1 MIKKL
6 TQNKALERKYIKRAK
21 WNLSQDDLQF
31 ANQLKAINEMFFDN
45 LCDNK
50 IYNNEMTKIITQQ
63 INQKITG
70 YKNQDVIK
78 NMFDA
83 YNFIVFTDIVTKM
96 NTCELKCYY
105 CNRDLV
111 IVYNKKKESIQW
123 TLERLNNNIG
133 HYKENTCISCLKCN
147 LGRRTENY
155 EYYKKGK
162 TMILQKLI

>member
-1 MIKKL
+1 MKNIILRDTTQRKSIHPIEFNHLEVLKNIQLNQLSTMEEVCLKEIRKKHSGY
-6 TQNKALERKYIKRAK
+6 K
-21 WNLSQDDLQF
+21 SQDK
-31 ANQLKAINEMFFDN
+31 LKHKYDESQH
-45 LCDNK
+45 
-50 IYNNEMTKIITQQ
+50 ITLTEL
-63 INQKITG
+63 I
-70 YKNQDVIK
+70 D
-78 NMFDA
+78 
-83 YNFIVFTDIVTKM
+83 KM
-96 NTCELKCYY
+96 VESQLKCYY
-105 CNRDLV
+105 CNRDLL

>member
-1 MIKKL
+1 MKNIIL
-6 TQNKALERKYIKRAK
+6 RDTTQRKYIHPIEFNHLEVLKNIQSNHLSPIEELCLKEIRK
-21 WNLSQDDLQF
+21 KHSGYKSQDK
-31 ANQLKAINEMFFDN
+31 LKHKYDE
-45 LCDNK
+45 
-50 IYNNEMTKIITQQ
+50 TQHITLTEL
-63 INQKITG
+63 I
-70 YKNQDVIK
+70 D
-78 NMFDA
+78 
-83 YNFIVFTDIVTKM
+83 KM
-96 NTCELKCYY
+96 VESQLKCYY
-105 CNRDLV
+105 CNRDLL